1 MKNVLRDYCSLKV
14 SFLGNSNITA
24 NHLKGL
30 HLNKQGSLVLQNNL
44 YEFANSFSVW
54 LEQTA
59 NFTQTNQRSLPVTRR
74 FKFASLNIRDLCKQ
88 IDELRVL
95 LADSPIDVPALNETW
110 LGPTI
115 SDNDVYITGYE
126 IVRRDRDF
134 PGADGKT
141 YGGVC
146 FYVRTNVNFPPHSDL
161 SVDLQ
166 ENLCIEIRKPNSKPF
181 FLSPQGIDPL
191 TRQLINLIYSK
202 CSLGNWTLKMLNI
215 IYWVT

>member
-1 MKNVLRDYCSLKV
+1 MSLQIVFRSGLSKQPILLKQTKEAYQLRVD
-14 SFLGNSNITA
+14 SNLP
-24 NHLKGL
+24 HLI
-30 HLNKQGSLVLQNNL
+30 
-44 YEFANSFSVW
+44 
-54 LEQTA
+54 LE
-59 NFTQTNQRSLPVTRR
+59 
-74 FKFASLNIRDLCKQ
+74 DLCKQ